1 MGNSTA
7 QKEEAAVRNMIREM
21 VRRIGRA
28 PSEKEGMEAVRTLFE
43 EKWHYV

>member
-21 VRRIGRA
+21 VRRIGRS
-28 PSEKEGMEAVRTLFE
+28 PSGEEGMAQVRALFE